1 MLARHTHTPAAER
14 TTGVTTAT
22 QTLRILCVDDD
33 LNVLSFVK
41 DALTAEGF
49 QVQTA
54 LDGAH
59 ALQKIATADRPFDV
73 LIVDGKMPNLDGW
86 RFIVQARA
94 GGFKRKI
101 IVFSGHLDD
110 YERSRYAELS
120 IDAVIEKPPRRGELI
135 NAIRDLTAR
144 K

>member
-1 MLARHTHTPAAER
+1 MPRRHTHRRAPER
-14 TTGVTTAT
+14 TTDVTTGT
-22 QTLRILCVDDD
+22 QTLHILVVDDD
-33 LNVLSFVK
+33 VHVLSFVK
-41 DALTAEGF
+41 DALTAEGYE
-49 QVQTA
+49 VQTA
-54 LDGAH
+54 VDGGH
-59 ALQKIATADRPFDV
+59 ALQKIAAADRPYDV
-73 LIVDGKMPNLDGW
+73 LIVDGRMPNLDGW